1 MKHTITI
8 KNHTFS
14 FDIGFIGILILFGL
28 TSFFSLYNAFNL
40 ISDGSGLG
48 YLGRQ
53 IMWYII
59 GFGALT
65 IITMIQNEVIYRYIR
80 KIYNF
85 LLICLAYLF
94 ISSLLISVTGNTN
107 IHLPFAPSINGSVS
121 WFQFPIVGS
130 FQPSEF
136 IKIVLIIMTSQ
147 TIDIHQDK
155 YPEQTWQN
163 DLKLLIEL
171 AKILLPPLILIFL
184 QPDTGLCLIIC
195 FNTLVL
201 LMCSG
206 IKKQYVWILAALII
220 LFIGGFFFLYFQ
232 FPDVLSS
239 FISAYRLQ
247 RIESWLDPE
256 SYITGS
262 SNQLYTALLSL
273 GSAGLTGYG
282 LQANIIAIPEAHTD
296 FIFAAIGQCFG
307 LLGTTFILFICML
320 MDLYLCKIAYNT
332 KNKTDRFIVIGII
345 SMLLYQQIQNLGM
358 IVGLL
363 PITGITLPLISYGGS
378 SILSYF
384 IAFGIIMNISPLS
397 KNNIEIHP
405 PKFKKFKKIKRTKKS
420 RLSLR

>member
-1 MKHTITI
+1 MKHTVTI

-14 FDIGFIGILILFGL
+14 IDFGFIGILILFGL

-40 ISDGSGLG
+40 ISDGSGLN

-53 IMWYII
+53 IIWYII

-65 IITMIQNEVIYRYIR
+65 LITMIQNEMIYRYIR
-80 KIYNF
+80 KIYNA

-94 ISSLLISVTGNTN
+94 VSSLLIRISGNTN

-121 WFQFPIVGS
+121 WFQFPIIGS

-136 IKIVLIIMTSQ
+136 IKIVLIIMCAI
-147 TIDIHQDK
+147 TIKEHQDK
-155 YPEQTWQN
+155 FPGQTWRN

-171 AKILLPPLILIFL
+171 AKILLLPLVLIFL
-184 QPDTGLCLIIC
+184 QPDTGLCFIIA

-201 LMCSG
+201 LICSG
-206 IKKQYVWILAALII
+206 IKKQYVWILAAIII
-220 LFIGGFFFLYFQ
+220 LIVGGFFFLYFNY
-232 FPDVLSS
+232 PDTLSS
-239 FISAYRLQ
+239 IISSYRLQ
-247 RIESWLDPE
+247 RIEAWLDPE
-256 SYITGS
+256 SNITGS

-307 LLGTTFILFICML
+307 LLGTTFILCICLL

-332 KNKTDRFIVIGII
+332 KNKIDRFVVIGVIAMI
-345 SMLLYQQIQNLGM
+345 LYQQIQNLGM

-384 IAFGIIMNISPLS
+384 IAFGIVLNISPQS
-397 KNNIEIHP
+397 KRSFTIQF
-405 PKFKKFKKIKRTKKS
+405 PKLRKKKVA
-420 RLSLR
+420 